1 MHVVNSERLMLPSPG
16 NPLQSFSS
24 FCGPASLVTGV
35 RVVTDTLICSTISL
49 ILGIWIASLRLTLP
63 R

>member
-35 RVVTDTLICSTISL
+35 RVVTDTLICGTVSL
-49 ILGIWIASLRLTLP
+49 ILGVWIS
-63 R
+63 